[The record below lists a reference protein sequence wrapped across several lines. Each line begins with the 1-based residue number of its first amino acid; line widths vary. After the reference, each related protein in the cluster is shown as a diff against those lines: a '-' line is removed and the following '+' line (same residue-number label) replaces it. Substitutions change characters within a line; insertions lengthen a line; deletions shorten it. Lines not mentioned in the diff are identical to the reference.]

1 MKKYIFL
8 LYDLHLILIGLV
20 LIYVGIKDGVRVW
33 AVCQNVFAE
42 TLSIRG
48 CLECYVGGIL
58 IGGNI
63 AELCSDIYKFFGKK

>member
-20 LIYVGIKDGVRVW
+20 LIYVGIKD
-33 AVCQNVFAE
+33 NVFAE

-48 CLECYVGGIL
+48 CFECYVGGIL